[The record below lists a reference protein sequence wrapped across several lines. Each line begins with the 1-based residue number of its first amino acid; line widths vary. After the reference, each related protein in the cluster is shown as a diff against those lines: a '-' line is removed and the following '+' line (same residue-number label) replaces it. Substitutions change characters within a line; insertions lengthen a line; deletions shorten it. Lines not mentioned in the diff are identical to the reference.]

1 MKSEPANDDLE
12 PEVTEDN
19 FYEEE
24 HRGQLILI
32 LGIASII
39 LQFCTAFGV
48 FAVVP
53 WLMGS
58 SDLAKMDAGTMDP
71 AGRRDTRTG
80 RMLGV
85 IAFCIFCFQMVILMA
100 YAGFI
105 GVMIMLRR

>member
-1 MKSEPANDDLE
+1 MNLDEEEIE
-12 PEVTEDN
+12 PEEEPDEEA

-32 LGIASII
+32 LGILSIA
-39 LQFCTAFGV
+39 LQPCMIIGV
-48 FAVVP
+48 AP

-80 RMLGV
+80 TMLGIISV
-85 IAFCIFCFQMVILMA
+85 CIFCFMMCIMIA
-100 YAGFI
+100 YFGFI
-105 GVMIMLRR
+105 AIMIMLRK